1 MFDLIF
7 GNKAVLVP
15 AIIVIAVLIICILG
29 YIKAPPDMAY
39 IISGLRKKPK
49 ILIGRAGVR
58 VPFLERV
65 DKLIVRQISVDIK
78 SDGYIPTLDFIGVD
92 VDAVA
97 KVRVRTD
104 DEGIKLAMRNFLNIT
119 DAHGFEQAISD
130 SLQGNMREIIGT
142 ITLKEIC
149 NDRKKFG
156 DEIQSKAQV
165 DMNALGI
172 EIISCN
178 IQRVTDE
185 KGLINALGQ
194 DNMSQIQKNASIAKA
209 EAERD
214 IQIAQAEA
222 ARQANEAQVASDTQ
236 ISIRKTELAVK
247 QAELKE
253 TSDIKKAAADAAY
266 KIEEQKQ
273 RRSLDI
279 ASTDADIAKREKEVE
294 LAEREITLQERR
306 LDADIRKKADADKY
320 AAEKKAEAELY
331 ARKQEAE
338 AKRFEQEQ
346 IAEGIK
352 AVGAAEAEAIKA
364 KALAEAEGI
373 DRKAEA
379 MKKYGEAAVV
389 EMIMNALPEIAKNVA
404 APLTNV
410 DSITMYG
417 EGNSTKLIE
426 DIVSST
432 TQVSNGM
439 LNGLGI
445 DLRSLLAGFV
455 GGKVAVPASAPSV
468 EPTAVTEGEAE

>member
-236 ISIRKTELAVK
+236 ISIRQTELAVK

-266 KIEEQKQ
+266 RIEEQKQ

-279 ASTDADIAKREKEVE
+279 ASTDADIAKREKEAE

-306 LDADIRKKADADKY
+306 LDADICKKADADKY

-404 APLTNV
+404 TPLSNV

-468 EPTAVTEGEAE
+468 EHTAVTEGEAE

>member
-1 MFDLIF
+1 MFDLLF

-39 IISGLRKKPK
+39 IVSGLRKKPK

-236 ISIRKTELAVK
+236 ISIRQTELAVK

-266 KIEEQKQ
+266 RIEEQKQ

-279 ASTDADIAKREKEVE
+279 ASTDADIAKREKEAE

-404 APLTNV
+404 TPLSNV